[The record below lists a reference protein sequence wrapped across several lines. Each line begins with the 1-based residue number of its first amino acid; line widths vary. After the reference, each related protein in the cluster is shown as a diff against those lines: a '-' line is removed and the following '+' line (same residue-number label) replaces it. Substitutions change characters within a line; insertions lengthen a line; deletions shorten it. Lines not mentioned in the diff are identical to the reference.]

1 MPSGAAARI
10 CRGARGGRGVPE
22 ASEPTV
28 ADLTAALPDRVA
40 AVSFYD
46 RGVMQ
51 AITFEGV
58 GAVALAERP
67 EPRLE
72 APGDALVRVT
82 TAAICGSDVH
92 IVEGRDRG
100 VRPGTILGHEF
111 VGVVEALAGEVPG
124 LAAGDR
130 VLAPFTVSCGECF
143 FCRRGLT
150 ARCVRSLC
158 FGFVGDGGEGL
169 EGAQAELVRVPLA
182 ASTLL
187 RVPAA
192 RPGGGAVADEDVL
205 FLGDVFSTAY
215 SCAEAAAF
223 APGDTV
229 VVIGCGPVGL
239 LCVLAARWLG
249 AGAVVAVDS
258 IGYRL
263 DKAAA
268 LGATAVDLGRAPGPR
283 GAQGPRGPRGMAT
296 LRPLLAELTAGRGA
310 DAALEA
316 VGSAA
321 ALDLALEAVRPGGV
335 VSIAGFHTDAVYPL
349 PIHAAYAKNLTLRI
363 GRCSARAVMERLL
376 PRVLAERLPLAAI
389 VSHVMPLRD
398 GERGYDLFR
407 RRQDSAI
414 KVLLKPGE

>member
-1 MPSGAAARI
+1 MK
-10 CRGARGGRGVPE
+10 
-22 ASEPTV
+22 
-28 ADLTAALPDRVA
+28 
-40 AVSFYD
+40 
-46 RGVMQ
+46 
-51 AITFEGV
+51 AITLRGI
-58 GAVALAERP
+58 GAVELADRP

-72 APGDALVRVT
+72 QPGDALVRVT

-150 ARCVRSLC
+150 ARCVQSLC
-158 FGFVGDGGEGL
+158 FGFVSDSGEGL

-192 RPGGGAVADEDVL
+192 GPDGRAVADEEVL
-205 FLGDVFSTAY
+205 FLGDVFSTAFA
-215 SCAEAAAF
+215 CAEGAAF
-223 APGDTV
+223 AAGDTV

-239 LCVLAARWLG
+239 MCVIAARWLG

-258 IGYRL
+258 IDYRL

-268 LGATAVDLGRAPGPR
+268 LGATVVDLGRAPG
-283 GAQGPRGPRGMAT
+283 AAALQ
-296 LRPLLAELTAGRGA
+296 PLLGELTGGRGA

-321 ALDLALEAVRPGGV
+321 ALDLALQAVRPGGV
-335 VSIAGFHTDAVYPL
+335 VSIAGYHTDAVYPL
-349 PIHAAYAKNLTLRI
+349 PIHAAYAKNLTLRV

-376 PRVLAERLPLAAI
+376 PRVLAERPPLTAI
-389 VSHVMPLRD
+389 ISHVLPLRD
-398 GERGYDLFR
+398 GPRGYEMFR

>member
-1 MPSGAAARI
+1 
-10 CRGARGGRGVPE
+10 
-22 ASEPTV
+22 
-28 ADLTAALPDRVA
+28 
-40 AVSFYD
+40 
-46 RGVMQ
+46 MQ
-51 AITFEGV
+51 AITFCGV
-58 GAVALAERP
+58 GAVELADRP
-67 EPRLE
+67 EPQLE
-72 APGDALVRVT
+72 QPGDALVRVT
-82 TAAICGSDVH
+82 TAAICGSDLH

-130 VLAPFTVSCGECF
+130 VLAPFTVSCGDCF

-150 ARCVRSLC
+150 ARCVQSRC

-182 ASTLL
+182 GSTLL

-192 RPGGGAVADEDVL
+192 KSDGSAVADEEVL
-205 FLGDVFSTAY
+205 FLGDVFSTAVA
-215 SCAEAAAF
+215 CAEGAAF
-223 APGDTV
+223 AAGDTV

-239 LCVLAARWLG
+239 LCVVAARWLG

-258 IGYRL
+258 VGYRL

-268 LGATAVDLGRAPGPR
+268 LGATAVELGRAGKAG
-283 GAQGPRGPRGMAT
+283 GAGALQT
-296 LRPLLAELTAGRGA
+296 LVAELTGGRGA

-321 ALDLALEAVRPGGV
+321 ALDLALQVVRPGGV
-335 VSIAGFHTDAVYPL
+335 VSVAGYHTDDVYPL
-349 PIHAAYAKNLTLRI
+349 PIPAAYAKNLTLRF

-376 PRVLAERLPLAAI
+376 PRVLAERLPLTAI
-389 VSHVMPLRD
+389 ISHVLPLRD
-398 GERGYDLFR
+398 GPRGYELFG
-407 RRQDSAI
+407 RRQDAAI